1 MNTAWSWR
9 LPAFVCF
16 IIDSLVVR
24 MKNRLLIFVICCVVT
39 LSNALEVGNW
49 EFGGKVSAVQ
59 LGTQYGI
66 EAAVTAEYRMLTIL
80 TWRTDLEGL
89 IHDMSDF
96 SKTDVAV
103 PTNIL
108 FYPLQSKIWLDPYA
122 GPGLTYKYTY
132 QGASSLGANILAGVN
147 FLLLK
152 GKKFGI
158 EAKYTIEFLPRV
170 APGSFQIGLTGAWE
184 LKL

>member
-1 MNTAWSWR
+1 MRNHR
-9 LPAFVCF
+9 LF
-16 IIDSLVVR
+16 I
-24 MKNRLLIFVICCVVT
+24 VICCMVT
-39 LSNALEVGNW
+39 LSNAAEVGNW

-59 LGTQYGI
+59 MGKVYGI
-66 EAAVTAEYRMLTIL
+66 EAAATAEYRMMTIL
-80 TWRTDLEGL
+80 TWRTDLEAL
-89 IHDMSDF
+89 IHDASDF
-96 SKTDVAV
+96 SKTDISV

-108 FYPLQSKIWLDPYA
+108 YYPLQSKLWLDPYA

-132 QGASSLGANILAGVN
+132 QGASSLGANVLGGVN

-158 EAKYTIEFLPRV
+158 ETKYTIEFLPKV
-170 APGSFQIGLTGAWE
+170 VPGSFQIGLTGAWE